1 MSGIILRYYQMAK
14 SFYHSFSCGLNNQ
27 AFKYPS
33 SRGGFVWLGFL
44 RKNVQESIVSK
55 TYVLTLQWLSPS
67 RFEQVGW
74 FYSPLMITY
83 SLSTVI
89 MTNPNAML
97 LFLLYMKSLD
107 PREFLLF
114 LCRWNSI
121 KISTGSCFVKA
132 LSPDQGL
139 KG

>member
-1 MSGIILRYYQMAK
+1 MSGIILRYCQMPK

-27 AFKYPS
+27 AFKYSS

-44 RKNVQESIVSK
+44 RKDVQESIVSK

-89 MTNPNAML
+89 MTNPNVML
-97 LFLLYMKSLD
+97 LFLLYIKSLD
-107 PREFLLF
+107 PWEFLLF
-114 LCRWNSI
+114 LCRWNFI
-121 KISTGSCFVKA
+121 KISIGSCFVKA
-132 LSPDQGL
+132 LSPD
-139 KG
+139 